1 MRTPSKKACYLLFG
15 VYFFRPKNK
24 QSGFILVMFLLLV
37 LMIGLFAMT
46 LHDQLQLTLRTQ
58 KNYVSGLQQFYVVE
72 AVLSHAE
79 VFLGNHRVVEH
90 QLYSEVYAGYRVFY
104 YFQRL
109 QTPFCFQQQRAYYYR
124 ITAYLTPSHERPVSA
139 ITLQTTYAC
148 VIPESCQ
155 ENDLTLGQLGRSAWR
170 EQNH

>member
-1 MRTPSKKACYLLFG
+1 MRTTSKKRCYLLLDA
-15 VYFFRPKNK
+15 YFDRPRAK

-37 LMIGLFAMT
+37 LMIALFAMT
-46 LHDQLQLTLRTQ
+46 LHEQLQLTLRTQ
-58 KNYVSGLQQFYVVE
+58 QNYARGLQQFYAVE

-79 VFLGNHRVVEH
+79 VFLLNHRVVEY

-104 YFQRL
+104 SFKRL
-109 QTPFCFQQQRAYYYR
+109 LTPFCFRQQRAYYYR

-148 VIPESCQ
+148 VTPESCQ
-155 ENDLTLGQLGRSAWR
+155 EKDATLGQLGRSAWR